1 MLFPE
6 FSISPSGSYLLI
18 VCHQVPHFDL
28 LPLFSIGVSV
38 LESNIR
44 LERFKEFFRNDRISY
59 QPWLLSSIE
68 NLPVL
73 EFYHIFA

>member
-44 LERFKEFFRNDRISY
+44 LERFKEFFPNDRIS
-59 QPWLLSSIE
+59 
-68 NLPVL
+68 
-73 EFYHIFA
+73 

>member
-1 MLFPE
+1 MHFHMRLHE
-6 FSISPSGSYLLI
+6 NCITDCVSTS
-18 VCHQVPHFDL
+18 HQVPHFDL
-28 LPLFSIGVSV
+28 LPLFSIGVPV

-73 EFYHIFA
+73 EFYRIIA